1 LGFLTDS
8 EGGAVQI
15 RLLRHA
21 TWVLRVNNLRVLTD
35 PMLSHTEAMEPV
47 RDAADL
53 RRIPLVKLPLDEA
66 ALETLIHQLDAVLL
80 THLHRDHFDARA
92 AEILPKT
99 LPIICQPPDVAR
111 LTEMGFRTLLPVDT
125 VREWQGVHITR
136 TGGQHGTGEVGQR
149 MGPVAGFVLR
159 VPGQP
164 SVYLAGDTIWCGEV
178 EAAIVGLRPH
188 VIVVNSGAAQFLTG
202 GPITMTAEDVVRVC
216 RMAPGATVV
225 AVHLGAVNHCLLS
238 RAKLGSALERAG
250 VLSQVWIPAD
260 GETLTFP

>member
-1 LGFLTDS
+1 M
-8 EGGAVQI
+8 QI

-21 TWVLRVNNLRVLTD
+21 TCVLRVNNLRVLTD
-35 PMLSHTEAMEPV
+35 PMLGHAEAMEPV
-47 RDAADL
+47 QDAADA
-53 RRIPLVKLPLDEA
+53 RRIPLVKLPLDDAGLEA
-66 ALETLIHQLDAVLL
+66 LIRQLDAVLV

-92 AEILPKT
+92 AEMLPRT
-99 LPIICQPPDVAR
+99 LPIICQPPDVDR
-111 LTEMGFRTLLPVDT
+111 LAAMGFRTLLPVET
-125 VREWQGVHITR
+125 VREWQGVRITR

-164 SVYLAGDTIWCGEV
+164 SLYLAGDTIWCGEV
-178 EAAIVGLRPH
+178 EAAIAGLRPH

-216 RMAPGATVV
+216 RAAPGATVV
-225 AVHLGAVNHCLLS
+225 AMHLGAVNHCLLT
-238 RAKLGSALERAG
+238 RADLGRALENAG